1 MGRTFAS
8 LTHRN
13 YRIWFFASLVGN
25 IGTWMQF
32 IAQDWIVLAE
42 LK

>member
-8 LTHRN
+8 LKHRN
-13 YRIWFFASLVGN
+13 YRIWFFASLIGN

-32 IAQDWIVLAE
+32 IAQD
-42 LK
+42 